1 MKTIRSFLE
10 CGHNLMV
17 QKEGD
22 PRRVG
27 RSPVEK
33 RGAVSRGFL
42 WDAPLMTW
50 LLNLVVAVD
59 V

>member
-1 MKTIRSFLE
+1 
-10 CGHNLMV
+10 MV

-22 PRRVG
+22 PRGVG
-27 RSPVEK
+27 QSPVEK
-33 RGAVSRGFL
+33 TGAVSRGFL